1 MIFMKRV
8 SSILFMI
15 AAGLLFTHCSN
26 KNAPIQYP
34 ETAMGSDTDVYFG
47 VKVADPYRWLE
58 NDTAPEVEE
67 WVKQQNEITQTY
79 LQKIPFREAL
89 NKRLTDLSN
98 YEKIGTPFKKHGK
111 YYYYRND
118 GLQNQSV
125 LYVKETLDGE
135 AEVLLDPNTLS
146 DDGTVALNGISFSND
161 GKYLAY
167 TISRSGSDW
176 VEIYVMDLATRQL
189 TSDHIEWAKF
199 TGASWH
205 GDGFYYSCYE
215 RPAAGKEY
223 SNKNENHRI
232 FYHKMGTTQEEDVLT
247 YENPKYPQRFYTSST
262 NEDET
267 VMFISEDGFGAGNNL
282 MMKDLRKPNAPVVA
296 LTTNAD
302 YIYSPMEVLGNTI
315 YIYTNYQAPKY
326 RLMKADIDHPAIENW
341 TEVIPEGENV
351 MSSAEIIDGKLVL
364 TYNQDCS
371 EHAYVYTLDGKLMHE
386 VELPTLGSVWF
397 SGNKDDN
404 EVFYGFTS
412 FTFPATIYKYDINN
426 NKSEFYMAP
435 KVNFKSDDYLT
446 EQIFFTSKDGTK
458 IPMFITY
465 KRGLNLRGNNPVLIY
480 GYGGFNVSLNPSF
493 STMRIP
499 FLENGGI
506 YAQVNLRGG
515 GEYGEDWHQAGTKM
529 NKQNVFDDFIAAAEY
544 LISENYTNP
553 QKIAIMGG
561 SNGGLLIGACV
572 NQRPDLYRVAIP
584 EVGVMD
590 MLRYHLFTIGWNWA
604 PDYGTSADSKEMFEY
619 LYKYSPLH
627 NIKNDGTPYPA
638 ILVTTADHDDRV
650 VPAHS
655 FKYTAA
661 LQAANTGNAP
671 KLIRIETKAGH
682 GGGMPLS
689 KVIDEY
695 TDIYSFMM
703 YNLGMKPKF

>member
-1 MIFMKRV
+1 
-8 SSILFMI
+8 
-15 AAGLLFTHCSN
+15 
-26 KNAPIQYP
+26 
-34 ETAMGSDTDVYFG
+34 MGNDTDVYFG

-111 YYYYRND
+111 YYFYRND

-125 LYVKETLDGE
+125 LYVKETLDAE

-189 TSDHIEWAKF
+189 TPDHIEWAKF
-199 TGASWH
+199 SGASWH

-215 RPAAGKEY
+215 RPVAGKEF

-232 FYHKMGTTQEEDVLT
+232 FYHKMGTSQEEDVLT
-247 YENPKYPQRFYTSST
+247 YENPKYPQRFYTSHV

-302 YIYSPMEVLGNTI
+302 FIYSPMEVLGNTI

-326 RLMKADIDHPAIENW
+326 RLMKADIDHPTIENW

-351 MSSAEIIDGKLVL
+351 MSSAEVIDGKLVL
-364 TYNQDCS
+364 CYNQDCS
-371 EHAYVYTLDGKLMHE
+371 EHAYVYTLDGKKMHE

-412 FTFPATIYKYDINN
+412 FTFPSTIYKYDIDN

-435 KVNFKSDDYLT
+435 KVDFKSDDYLT

-480 GYGGFNVSLNPSF
+480 GYGGFNISLNPSF

-515 GEYGEDWHQAGTKM
+515 GEYGEDWHQEGTKM

-553 QKIAIMGG
+553 QKVAIMGG

-572 NQRPDLYRVAIP
+572 NQRPDLFRVAIP
-584 EVGVMD
+584 QVGVMD

-627 NIKNDGTPYPA
+627 NIKHDGTPYPA
-638 ILVTTADHDDRV
+638 IMVTTADHDDRV

-689 KVIDEY
+689 KIIDEY
-695 TDIYSFMM
+695 TDIYAFMM

>member
-1 MIFMKRV
+1 MKKLGT
-8 SSILFMI
+8 IT
-15 AAGLLFTHCSN
+15 LLACLTLMFTHCSN

-34 ETAMGSDTDVYFG
+34 EAAMGSNTDVYFG

-67 WVKQQNEITQTY
+67 WVKQQNEITQNY
-79 LQKIPFREAL
+79 LQKIPFREDL
-89 NKRLTDLSN
+89 NKRLTAISN
-98 YEKIGTPFKKHGK
+98 YEKIGAPFKKHGK
-111 YYYYRND
+111 YYFYRND

-146 DDGTVALNGISFSND
+146 DDGTVALNGISFSHD

-189 TSDHIEWAKF
+189 TDDHIEWAKF
-199 TGASWH
+199 TSAAWH
-205 GDGFYYSCYE
+205 GDGFYYSCYD
-215 RPAAGKEY
+215 RPEAGKEY
-223 SNKNENHRI
+223 SNMNENHKI
-232 FYHKMGTTQEEDVLT
+232 FYHKMGTAQEEDVLI
-247 YENPKYPQRFYTSST
+247 YENPKYPQRFYVAST
-262 NEDET
+262 DEDET

-282 MMKDLRKPNAPVVA
+282 MMKDLRRPNAPVVA
-296 LTTNAD
+296 LTTDAD
-302 YIYSPMEVLGNTI
+302 FIYSPIEVMGNNI
-315 YIYTNYQAPKY
+315 YIYTNYKAPKY
-326 RLMKADIDHPAIENW
+326 RLMKANIDNPRIESW

-351 MSSAEIIDGKLVL
+351 LSSAEIIDGKFVL
-364 TYNQDCS
+364 CYNQDCS
-371 EHAYVYTLDGKLMHE
+371 EHAYIYTLEGQKMHE
-386 VELPTLGSVWF
+386 VELPTLGTVWF
-397 SGNKDDN
+397 SGDKDEK
-404 EVFYGFTS
+404 EVFYGFSS
-412 FTFPATIYKYDINN
+412 FTFPATIYKYDIDN
-426 NKSEFYMAP
+426 NKSELYMAP
-435 KVNFKSDDYLT
+435 KVDFKSDDYLT

-458 IPMFITY
+458 VPMFITY
-465 KRGLNLRGNNPVLIY
+465 KRGLNLRGNNPVLLY
-480 GYGGFNVSLNPSF
+480 GYGGFNISLNPSF

-515 GEYGEDWHQAGTKM
+515 SEYGEEWHQAGTKM

-553 QKIAIMGG
+553 QKVAIMGG

-584 EVGVMD
+584 QVGVMD

-689 KVIDEY
+689 KVIEEY
-695 TDIYSFMM
+695 TDIYAFIM
-703 YNLGMKPKF
+703 YNLGMKPKFQ